1 MTHAVAGMGQRRGY
15 RRHVRVGEALREVV
29 AEAIELRVDDP
40 RLGFV
45 TVTAVDMAPDLRSA
59 KVFVSVL
66 EQDADRALGALSDAA
81 PLLQREVARHLRLM
95 WTPRLT
101 FIADSSQERAFRLD
115 ALIDQAV
122 KDSGADSDTE
132 PTAEGRE
139 AHLEGENTQ

>member
-29 AEAIELRVDDP
+29 AEAIERRVDDP

-45 TVTAVDMAPDLRSA
+45 TVTAVDTAPDLRSA

-66 EQDADRALGALSDAA
+66 EQSSEGTLAALADAA

-101 FIADSSQERAFRLD
+101 FIADFGQERAFQLD

-122 KDSGADSDTE
+122 ADIDTG
-132 PTAEGRE
+132 PTHEGRD
-139 AHLEGENTQ
+139 ANSEGKDT

>member
-29 AEAIELRVDDP
+29 AEAIERRLDDP

-45 TVTAVDMAPDLRSA
+45 TVTAVDAAPDLRSA

-66 EQDADRALGALSDAA
+66 EENSEGTLAALADAA
-81 PLLQREVARHLRLM
+81 PLLQREIARHLRLM
-95 WTPRLT
+95 WTPRLA
-101 FIADSSQERAFRLD
+101 FIPDTGQERAFRLD

-122 KDSGADSDTE
+122 QDTRNDIDIDTE
-132 PTAEGRE
+132 PPAEGE
-139 AHLEGENTQ
+139 DTK

>member
-29 AEAIELRVDDP
+29 AEAIERRVDDP

-45 TVTAVDMAPDLRSA
+45 TVTAVDAAPDLRSA

-66 EQDADRALGALSDAA
+66 EQNPEGTLAALADAA
-81 PLLQREVARHLRLM
+81 PLLQREIARHLRLM
-95 WTPRLT
+95 WTPRLV
-101 FIADSSQERAFRLD
+101 FIPDTGQERAFQLD

-122 KDSGADSDTE
+122 KDIDLDTDTE
-132 PTAEGRE
+132 PPAEGE
-139 AHLEGENTQ
+139 DNA